1 MALAAQLLYPN
12 GTAAESAT
20 GFPCKVYR
28 GWPIPANLDQ
38 DIRDGIA
45 NISVCPMDGEQN
57 VTRYSRE
64 WLELP
69 SQALTLT
76 LSVAGET
83 VTVGG
88 KVCCPANAAVV
99 VNGKPY
105 VYPVQATDTL
115 ATIATA
121 LAALVAAD
129 RTATNNGAIVTV
141 PGVTDLVA
149 RVGAVGSVVQ
159 EVKRQKKPFRI
170 SAWCGSPQARDTIA
184 AVLDAALADTTFISL
199 TDGTAGRIRY
209 ERTHVLDSAQKAWL
223 YRRDFHYSVEYATT
237 NVRFA
242 AEVVGDIVHATGS
255 PVAIT
260 PNP

>member
-1 MALAAQLLYPN
+1 MVSQLLYPN
-12 GTAAESAT
+12 GTAAAPAT

-28 GWPIPANLDQ
+28 GWPVPASLDQ
-38 DIRDGIA
+38 DIRAGVA
-45 NISVCPMDGEQN
+45 NISVCPMEGEQN

-69 SQALTLT
+69 SPKLTLT
-76 LSVAGET
+76 LTVAGET
-83 VTVGG
+83 VIVGG
-88 KVCCPANAAVV
+88 KVCCPTNAAVV
-99 VNGKPY
+99 VNGTPY

-115 ATIATA
+115 ASVATA
-121 LAALVAAD
+121 LASLVAAD
-129 RTATNNGAIVTV
+129 RPASSSGAVLTV
-141 PGVTDLVA
+141 PGARTLEG

-170 SAWCGSPQARDTIA
+170 SAWCGTPQARDAIA
-184 AVLDAALADTTFISL
+184 AVLDAALADATFISL

-209 ERTHVLDSAQKAWL
+209 ERTHVIDAAQKAWL

-242 AEVVGDIVHATGS
+242 AEVVGDIIHAAGS
-255 PVAIT
+255 PAAVT
-260 PNP
+260 TNP